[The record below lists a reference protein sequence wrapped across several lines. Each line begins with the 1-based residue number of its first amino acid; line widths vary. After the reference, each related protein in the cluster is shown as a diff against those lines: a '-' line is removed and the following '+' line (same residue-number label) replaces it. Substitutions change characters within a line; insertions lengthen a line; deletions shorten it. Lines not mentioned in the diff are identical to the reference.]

1 MNMKRF
7 SQRRTFP
14 AEDGFKTWEAKNYEM
29 MYSFLSKQYVHHCK
43 RSKRYGL
50 QPVGNILYDIN
61 AVFGA
66 KYPYRYP
73 LSKDTVEE
81 HFKTF
86 WVVSHHVW
94 EPKDYIFQENVI
106 TDMWRDWLQGL
117 DMVDCLGKFDLSP
130 NVVQSWFKIFE
141 VLALL
146 PRTTVEN
153 TMICLLS
160 PPEVYR
166 RELYDEE
173 LWEFGDEL
181 MDLDF
186 SCEEKFNEGV
196 KQLFWLGVAER
207 FDNEWKPYPQKN
219 ISAKGMSETI
229 RSHTSFDLPVNICS

>member
-81 HFKTF
+81 YFRTF

-94 EPKDYIFQENVI
+94 EPKDYIFQQNVI